1 MAKKFLDDFM
11 LKMSSTKL
19 GQTDYDKDKD
29 YNAEEPPVSLK
40 QIGYILLA
48 MVVIV
53 AIGAGIMFLHNHFSN
68 IVVVG
73 AVFVVA
79 ILATIVMMFLRR

>member
-11 LKMSSTKL
+11 LKLSSTKL

-29 YNAEEPPVSLK
+29 YNSEEPPVSLK
-40 QIGYILLA
+40 QFGYMLLA
-48 MVVIV
+48 MLVIV
-53 AIGAGIMFLHNHFSN
+53 AVGAGIMFLHTHFSN
-68 IVVVG
+68 VVVVG

-79 ILATIVMMFLRR
+79 ILATMVMMRFRR